1 MKNLGGIYPAVL
13 TPFADDGEVFEDGT
27 KAYVD
32 YLIQRGVDGLFI
44 CGSLG
49 SGPIMSTE
57 ERRKVTELIISH
69 VAGRVPVIVHVGTID
84 VRVAER
90 LAKHAESVGAAA
102 ISAVP
107 SYYYQIS
114 FDQVKDVYKR
124 LVDAVNIPVWVYNN
138 PPTTR
143 VTMTVDLIVQL
154 AELGTKGFKDSSA
167 SLKLFQDVL
176 LAVGRDDFTIMQGTP
191 FLAFP
196 SFIAGADGY
205 IGGLATV
212 YPQFLK
218 AMFVAVKEGDAKR
231 AVELERATPEL
242 FAL

>member
-1 MKNLGGIYPAVL
+1 
-13 TPFADDGEVFEDGT
+13 
-27 KAYVD
+27 
-32 YLIQRGVDGLFI
+32 I
-44 CGSLG
+44 C
-49 SGPIMSTE
+49 
-57 ERRKVTELIISH
+57 
-69 VAGRVPVIVHVGTID
+69 
-84 VRVAER
+84 
-90 LAKHAESVGAAA
+90 
-102 ISAVP
+102 AVP
-107 SYYYQIS
+107 SFYYQIG
-114 FDQVKDVYKR
+114 FDQVKDVFKR
-124 LVDAVNIPVWVYNN
+124 LVDAVSIPVWVYNN

-176 LAVGRDDFTIMQGTP
+176 QAVDRDDFTIMQGTP

-242 FAL
+242 FALTGGPFALTKQHAVLRARGCNAGQPRSPFAPVTAAEMDWAKQAAKRADELLQSLGLPL